1 MIDCNLCST
10 DRKYCKNC
18 SDNPIYPS
26 HSYFKPCRYE
36 PFCPFGFTDCIYDP
50 NYLAITAP
58 TEDIEY
64 CKKECLEAYEA
75 GKGIDACPYY
85 DYEVK

>member
-1 MIDCNLCST
+1 MANCKSCIT
-10 DRKYCKNC
+10 DKKYCEYC
-18 SDNPIYPS
+18 RDNPIYPQK
-26 HSYFKPCRYE
+26 SYYKLYK
-36 PFCPFGFTDCIYDP
+36 PFCHFGFTDCVYDP

>member
-1 MIDCNLCST
+1 MVDCNLCST

-26 HSYFKPCRYE
+26 HSYFKPYRYE

>member
-1 MIDCNLCST
+1 MVNCNLCST

-26 HSYFKPCRYE
+26 HSYFKPSRYK
-36 PFCPFGFTDCIYDP
+36 PFCPFGFTDCVYDP
-50 NYLAITAP
+50 NYIAIIAP
-58 TEDIEY
+58 TEDIEH